1 MIESYLQPEG
11 VDVQSVHV
19 GQVTIPPRFEEAITT
34 KVVTQQNAATV
45 LMQRNV
51 TIIESRTDIITKR
64 AEADARVI
72 VGEAEAEADVT
83 MQRATAKGVAIVRQA
98 EAKGLNDIG
107 EELGMT
113 VEEIL
118 ELKLNRGIREMGGV
132 DDIVVGWDD
141 EFLSVKER
149 T

>member
-1 MIESYLQPEG
+1 M
-11 VDVQSVHV
+11 
-19 GQVTIPPRFEEAITT
+19 
-34 KVVTQQNAATV
+34 
-45 LMQRNV
+45 
-51 TIIESRTDIITKR
+51 
-64 AEADARVI
+64 
-72 VGEAEAEADVT
+72 
-83 MQRATAKGVAIVRQA
+83 AIVRQA

-118 ELKLNRGIREMGGV
+118 ELKLNRGIREMGGG